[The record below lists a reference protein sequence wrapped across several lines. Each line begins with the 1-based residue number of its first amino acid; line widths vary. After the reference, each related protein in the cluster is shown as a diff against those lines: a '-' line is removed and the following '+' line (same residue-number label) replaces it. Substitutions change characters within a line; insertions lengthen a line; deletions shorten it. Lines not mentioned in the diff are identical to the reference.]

1 MKKDNGLKILGVLVL
16 VITTSWVGLG
26 LPYMLS
32 GCSTTTQYPDGRIV
46 TEGLDPEIV
55 AAFVNLGISGLELAA
70 AKQGVDMKEPPP
82 EPDGDPNI
90 VADLLE
96 VQAIATEIEKI
107 REDGVTEEERER
119 LIQLYNQT
127 SALLRRWGVNVKLN
141 VRK

>member
-16 VITTSWVGLG
+16 VITMSWVGLG

-32 GCSTTTQYPDGRIV
+32 GCATTTQYPDGRIV

-70 AKQGVDMKEPPP
+70 AKQGVDMEEPPP